1 MASASKAQHKK
12 KASSQKSEKPA
23 AEVEKTPVVEKAPVV
38 EKPVEE
44 VVEEV
49 ADAQPASD
57 PEASLASEA
66 SEIIELAKMMQQ
78 ILARVVKTTR
88 GTVTNIKKMEREI
101 SKLDKKFKKNKT
113 SKANNGNKGLQ
124 QLKPVYTSTMKS
136 FFENNHQLKDRNGNV
151 ICEKL
156 AYDSENI
163 LVSRDQALKLVNA
176 YIREHELQQYPENK
190 RRIKMDTTLKQLFPE
205 LVEEKQGKK
214 VVREENCYYHT
225 LMGAIARHFRQE

>member
-1 MASASKAQHKK
+1 MASSSKAQTKK
-12 KASSQKSEKPA
+12 KASSQKSEKQAPA
-23 AEVEKTPVVEKAPVV
+23 AEVEKAPVV

-44 VVEEV
+44 VVEDV

-57 PEASLASEA
+57 SEASLATEA
-66 SEIIELAKMMQQ
+66 AEIIELAKMMQQ

-124 QLKPVYTSTMKS
+124 QLKPVYTSTMKK
-136 FFENNHQLKDRNGNV
+136 FFEANHQLKDRNGNV
-151 ICEKL
+151 ICENL
-156 AYDSENI
+156 TYDSENL

-176 YIREHELQQYPENK
+176 YIREHDLQQYPENK
-190 RRIKMDTTLKQLFPE
+190 RRIKMNATLSELFPE
-205 LVEEKQGKK
+205 LAEQKQGKK

>member
-1 MASASKAQHKK
+1 MASSSKAQNKK
-12 KASSQKSEKPA
+12 KASSQKSEKQAPA
-23 AEVEKTPVVEKAPVV
+23 AEVEKAPVV

-44 VVEEV
+44 VVEDV

-57 PEASLASEA
+57 SEASLATEA
-66 SEIIELAKMMQQ
+66 AEIIELAKMMQQ

-124 QLKPVYTSTMKS
+124 QLKPVYTSTMKK
-136 FFENNHQLKDRNGNV
+136 FFEENHQLKDRNGNV
-151 ICEKL
+151 ICENL
-156 AYDSENI
+156 TYDSENL

-176 YIREHELQQYPENK
+176 YIREHDLQQYPENK
-190 RRIKMDTTLKQLFPE
+190 RRIKMNATLSELFPE
-205 LVEEKQGKK
+205 LAEQKQGKK